1 MSLSKRFK
9 EIVDKEN
16 QSETKAREFDANQ
29 LLDIELV
36 KQFLRIE
43 DDEDAAANILLP
55 LSNPIV
61 PFDQPPL
68 SGLIP
73 CCSHRGSFKI
83 AERIRSIIS
92 NACDSLFA
100 RTAIVLSLLNRA
112 YHKI

>member
-1 MSLSKRFK
+1 MKSLASFSGK
-9 EIVDKEN
+9 N
-16 QSETKAREFDANQ
+16 ANSSTSMKSTD
-29 LLDIELV
+29 LP
-36 KQFLRIE
+36 RIE

-73 CCSHRGSFKI
+73 CCNHRGSFKI

-100 RTAIVLSLLNRA
+100 RTAIVLSLLNKA